1 MIKYK
6 YVKIIKW
13 SYRIREIRMSLG
25 IRYKDERQIFREIE
39 KEVPYLEYPLLTDTK
54 IVHHGFSTRLGGVSQ
69 GCYASM
75 NLSFT
80 RGDDE
85 AAVRENYY
93 RIAKA
98 IGVKCENMVLS
109 QQTHTTNV
117 RVVTEKDKGKGIVKP
132 LDYTDVDGM
141 VTNIH
146 GICLVTFYADCV
158 PLYFVDP
165 VQKAIGLS
173 HSGWRGT
180 VGKIGK
186 ETIRKMEEQ
195 YGSDPKDILAAVG
208 PSICKDC
215 YEVSEDVILEFQKN
229 FKERYWKDLF
239 YRKENGKYQLDLWK
253 ANEIIFK
260 ESGILPEHIAV
271 TNVCTHCNSEILYSH
286 RTSGDRRG
294 NLAAFLALK
303 E

>member
-1 MIKYK
+1 
-6 YVKIIKW
+6 
-13 SYRIREIRMSLG
+13 MSLG

-85 AAVRENYY
+85 AAVRENYH
-93 RIAKA
+93 RIAKS

-158 PLYFVDP
+158 PLYFVDS

>member
-1 MIKYK
+1 
-6 YVKIIKW
+6 
-13 SYRIREIRMSLG
+13 MSLG

-54 IVHHGFSTRLGGVSQ
+54 IVHHGFSTRFGGVSQ
-69 GCYASM
+69 GCYASL

-85 AAVRENYY
+85 AAVRENYR
-93 RIAKA
+93 RIAKS

>member
-1 MIKYK
+1 
-6 YVKIIKW
+6 
-13 SYRIREIRMSLG
+13 MSLG

-54 IVHHGFSTRLGGVSQ
+54 IVHHGFSTRFGCVSQ
-69 GCYASM
+69 GCYASL

-85 AAVRENYY
+85 AAVRENYH
-93 RIAKA
+93 RIAKS

>member
-1 MIKYK
+1 
-6 YVKIIKW
+6 
-13 SYRIREIRMSLG
+13 MSLG

-85 AAVRENYY
+85 AAVRENYH
-93 RIAKA
+93 RIAKS

-117 RVVTEKDKGKGIVKP
+117 RVVTEKDKGKGIVTP

-141 VTNIH
+141 VTNIP

-195 YGSDPKDILAAVG
+195 YGSDPKDILVAVG

-260 ESGILPEHIAV
+260 ESKILPEHIAV

>member
-1 MIKYK
+1 
-6 YVKIIKW
+6 
-13 SYRIREIRMSLG
+13 MSLG

-85 AAVRENYY
+85 AAVRENYH
-93 RIAKA
+93 RIAKS

-294 NLAAFLALK
+294 NLYCIAA
-303 E
+303 

>member
-1 MIKYK
+1 
-6 YVKIIKW
+6 
-13 SYRIREIRMSLG
+13 MSLG

-93 RIAKA
+93 RIAKS

-186 ETIRKMEEQ
+186 ETIRKMKEQ

-208 PSICKDC
+208 PSICKNC

>member
-1 MIKYK
+1 
-6 YVKIIKW
+6 
-13 SYRIREIRMSLG
+13 MSLG

-93 RIAKA
+93 RIAKS

-117 RVVTEKDKGKGIVKP
+117 RVVTEKDKGKGIVKR

-186 ETIRKMEEQ
+186 ETIRKMKEQ

-208 PSICKDC
+208 PSICKNC

>member
-1 MIKYK
+1 
-6 YVKIIKW
+6 
-13 SYRIREIRMSLG
+13 MSLG

-85 AAVRENYY
+85 AAVRENYH
-93 RIAKA
+93 RIAKS

-208 PSICKDC
+208 PSIWKDF